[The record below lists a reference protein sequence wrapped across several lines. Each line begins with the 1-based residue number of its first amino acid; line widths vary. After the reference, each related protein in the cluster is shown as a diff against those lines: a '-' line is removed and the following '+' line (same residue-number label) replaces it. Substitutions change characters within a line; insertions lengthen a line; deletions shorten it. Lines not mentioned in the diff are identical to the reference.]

1 MPSKP
6 FLGDLKKETKFQTK
20 NLLQTK
26 AVLRFCVLNEN
37 IFINWVGI
45 VEFIRGAEFPRCG
58 LPFAGICGHFGTGAS
73 NVIRFVV
80 SLFLTLTKAKVC
92 CGLGGFTVI
101 KTGNPTSSYSDTP
114 ILFKACLT
122 DKYRPKPLNLY
133 NQALSRFNLV
143 QPQFK
148 KNILN
153 KGIFF
158 VPASAKINQLAQCE
172 AQRA

>member
-37 IFINWVGI
+37 IFIIWVGI
-45 VEFIRGAEFPRCG
+45 VEFFWGAEFLRCG
-58 LPFAGICGHFGTGAS
+58 LPIAGICGHFWTGVS

-101 KTGNPTSSYSDTP
+101 KTGNPTSSSSDTP

-133 NQALSRFNLV
+133 NQAPSRFNLV

-148 KNILN
+148 KIYSEQRC
-153 KGIFF
+153 FF
-158 VPASAKINQLAQCE
+158 LSQPRQK
-172 AQRA
+172 